1 MFTSNKANLQLK
13 NVGVTVGNQAI
24 VRNLTID
31 FAADQIYTI
40 IGPSGVG
47 KSTLMN
53 LLAGLRQP
61 TEGTMSFGDTAF
73 QPKDHIIGLVPQN
86 YGLLPWET
94 AEQAVKNAV
103 KIRKKTKLTIEDQQ
117 AIDDLFDKLD
127 LSALKKQY
135 PSGMSGGQQQRV
147 SLARAFA
154 VSGDLLLMDEPFS
167 ALDAFTREKIQDLFI
182 KIWQEHPQLT
192 CFITHDIEEALL
204 LGHQIVIM
212 GGQPGAIQ
220 RFLPNPLQGIDSL
233 EERRNDPRLFQYVNE
248 LRGEIWREEK

>member
-1 MFTSNKANLQLK
+1 MSTSNKANLQLK
-13 NVGVTVGNQAI
+13 NVGVTVGDQTI

-53 LLAGLRQP
+53 LLAGLRQQ
-61 TEGTMSFGDTAF
+61 TEGMMTFGDKVF

-103 KIRKKTKLTIEDQQ
+103 KIRKKAKLTSEDQRV
-117 AIDDLFDKLD
+117 ITDLFDKLD

-135 PSGMSGGQQQRV
+135 PNGMSGGQQQRV

-182 KIWQEHPQLT
+182 RIWQEHPQLT

-212 GGQPGAIQ
+212 GGQPGSIQ
-220 RFLPNPLQGIDSL
+220 RVLPNPLQEIVSL
-233 EERRNDPRLFQYVNE
+233 EERRSDPRLFQYVNE

>member
-1 MFTSNKANLQLK
+1 MSTLNKAALHLTD
-13 NVGVTVGNQAI
+13 VGVTVGHKAI
-24 VRNLTID
+24 VTDLTMD
-31 FAADQIYTI
+31 FAPDQIYTI

-53 LLAGLRQP
+53 LLAGLRSH
-61 TEGTMSFGDTAF
+61 TEGKMTFGEADF
-73 QPKDHIIGLVPQN
+73 RPKDHVIGLVPQN

-94 AEQAVKNAV
+94 AEQAVINAL
-103 KIRKKTKLTIEDQQ
+103 KIRKKAKLTRADEQV
-117 AIDDLFDKLD
+117 IDELFTKLD
-127 LSALKKQY
+127 LTGLKKQY
-135 PSGMSGGQQQRV
+135 PNGMSGGQQQRV

-212 GGQPGAIQ
+212 GGQPGTIQ
-220 RFLPNPLQGIDSL
+220 RVLPNPLQEIADL
-233 EERRNDPRLFQYVNE
+233 TERRSDPRLFQYVNE
-248 LRGEIWREEK
+248 LRGEIWREEN